1 MVKNCLELV
10 KEDMEAAIKAGPVD
24 VLRQLRSSLDLPRE
38 IELIGCALGG
48 AERLRGAIA
57 NLLDAVDHPRIMH
70 YIRGEEVLD
79 LDPRTPEGEDG

>member
-1 MVKNCLELV
+1 
-10 KEDMEAAIKAGPVD
+10 AAVQAGAVP
-24 VLRQLRSSLDLPRE
+24 VLRQFRTSLDLARA
-38 IELIGCALGG
+38 IELICCALGG

-79 LDPRTPEGEDG
+79 LDPRSASGEE